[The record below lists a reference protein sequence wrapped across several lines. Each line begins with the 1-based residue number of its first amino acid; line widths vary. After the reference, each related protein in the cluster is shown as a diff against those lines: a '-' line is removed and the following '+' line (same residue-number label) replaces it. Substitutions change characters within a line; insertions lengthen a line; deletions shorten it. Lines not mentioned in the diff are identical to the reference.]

1 MSKEQSVLKI
11 SALGLPYHSIT
22 LLTFLADFTIY
33 TWNYGL
39 YRTPFKFNVQ
49 IIVIEKHDT
58 LPRGSSKFDMI
69 QPLQMHDSKTG
80 DPPPL
85 LRPTHLLNRCLY
97 LLISPLMHLSSGQEK
112 GLTFALSEDSS
123 ELSDSLGLVV
133 VTWFYFR
140 GIFAVLANVS
150 PHVKLHERTKNW
162 CKLKIFYW
170 PQSQATTPFLR
181 IEVILTR
188 SC

>member
-11 SALGLPYHSIT
+11 SAFGLLYHSIT
-22 LLTFLADFTIY
+22 LLTFLADYAIY
-33 TWNYGL
+33 IWNYGL
-39 YRTPFKFNVQ
+39 YGTPFKLNVQ
-49 IIVIEKHDT
+49 ITVTEKHDPP
-58 LPRGSSKFDMI
+58 PRGSSKFDMI
-69 QPLQMHDSKTG
+69 QPLQMHDSKT
-80 DPPPL
+80 DDLPPL
-85 LRPTHLLNRCLY
+85 LRPTQLLNRPLY

-133 VTWFYFR
+133 FTWFYFR

-170 PQSQATTPFLR
+170 PQSQATKPFLR